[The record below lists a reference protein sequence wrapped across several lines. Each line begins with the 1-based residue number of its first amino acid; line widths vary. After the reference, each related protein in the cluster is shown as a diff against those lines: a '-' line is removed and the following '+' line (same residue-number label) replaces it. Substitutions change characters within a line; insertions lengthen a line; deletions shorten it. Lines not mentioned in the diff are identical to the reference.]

1 MSLKS
6 KIKYKSKSKTKT
18 NTKTK
23 LRSLF
28 IYTIFLVFLVL
39 TLYRLLSLQYFKF
52 NFYDQE
58 GKKRHLKITPTLP
71 IRGDILDRNNKILA
85 TDTRTYN
92 LILSP
97 QNINIQNLN
106 NNNLLKIFK
115 IINNNNSQNIDK
127 FKNYLNKLKK
137 QNIKYKIFAK
147 NLTPKQMQKIKNI
160 NPTGFI
166 FEENLK
172 RFYPAGA
179 SASTILGSI
188 NYNRNGVEGAELKYN
203 KALLGTPGKK
213 TQIKSRDGK
222 IIGTKQHIFA
232 KDGIPVQLTI
242 DKDIQYL
249 TYKALKDA
257 AIKHQA
263 KSASAIIM
271 DLKTGE
277 IFAMTNYPGFNPNNL
292 SDNKNHK
299 NLAISDLFEPGS
311 TIKPFAITSALIS
324 KKYTPDTIIKTSPGI
339 YKIGRNKIQDI
350 RNFGDLSVTEV
361 LKKSSNVGTA
371 KIILDLNN
379 PNILPNLLKKL
390 KFGEKSKLYLTGESK
405 GYIPI
410 NKRMGKFPLATL
422 AFGYGLNCNLLQL
435 TTAYAIF
442 ANNGNLVMPRID
454 FDNNTNNNSQNNS
467 QDIIP
472 ENISKQILNMLTTV
486 TEPGGTATRAR
497 IKGIKVA
504 GKTGTSKVAIKGGY
518 AEDRYQSLFVGI
530 APMPNP
536 KYVMAILINEP
547 SGKYYYGGTV
557 AAPVFSKVMSVLLA
571 NNI

>member
-1 MSLKS
+1 MSL
-6 KIKYKSKSKTKT
+6 KSKSKTKT
-18 NTKTK
+18 KSKTK

-28 IYTIFLVFLVL
+28 IYTIFLIFLIL
-39 TLYRLLSLQYFKF
+39 TIYRLLSLQYFKF

-71 IRGDILDRNNKILA
+71 IRGDILDRNNTILA
-85 TDTRTYN
+85 TDTRIYN
-92 LILSP
+92 LILNP
-97 QNINIQNLN
+97 KNINIQKLN
-106 NNNLLKIFK
+106 NNDLLTILKIT
-115 IINNNNSQNIDK
+115 NNNNSQNIDK

-147 NLTPKQMQKIKNI
+147 NLTPKQMQKIKKIKKI
-160 NPTGFI
+160 NLTGFE
-166 FEENLK
+166 FEEKLK
-172 RFYPAGA
+172 RFYPAGK
-179 SASTILGSI
+179 SASTMLGSI
-188 NYNRNGVEGAELKYN
+188 NYDRNGVEGAELKYN

-222 IIGTKQHIFA
+222 IIDTKQHLFA
-232 KDGIPVQLTI
+232 KDGLPIQLTI
-242 DKDIQYL
+242 DKNIQYL

-257 AIKHQA
+257 SIKHKA
-263 KSASAIIM
+263 NSASAIIM
-271 DLKTGE
+271 DVNTGE

-292 SDNKNHK
+292 SDNNNHK

-324 KKYTPDTIIKTSPGI
+324 KKYTPNTIIKTSPGI
-339 YKIGRNKIQDI
+339 YKIGKNKIQDI

-361 LKKSSNVGTA
+361 LKKSSNIGAA

-379 PNILPNLLKKL
+379 PNVLPNLLKSL

-435 TTAYAIF
+435 TTAYAIL
-442 ANNGNLVMPRID
+442 ANNGNLVTPRID
-454 FDNNTNNNSQNNS
+454 FNNNINNISQN
-467 QDIIP
+467 IIP

-497 IKGIKVA
+497 IKGFKVA

-518 AEDRYQSLFVGI
+518 AKDRYQSLFIGI

-571 NNI
+571 KTITK